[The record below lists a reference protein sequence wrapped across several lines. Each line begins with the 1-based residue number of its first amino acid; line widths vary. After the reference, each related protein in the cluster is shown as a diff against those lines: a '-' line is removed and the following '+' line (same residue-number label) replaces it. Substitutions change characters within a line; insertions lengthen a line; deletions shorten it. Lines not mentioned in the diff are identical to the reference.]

1 MPYEIDILITFV
13 YTNIVHTTMTIE
25 EALHINAKMDL
36 ESKTAINLQYTSR
49 ILEEKFAALLKDF
62 DLTTPQFNVLR
73 ILRGQKGNPAS
84 LACIQERMVDRNSN
98 TTRLVDKLI
107 KKEWVKRRICPD
119 NRRMVEIEITV
130 GGLEVLK
137 QLDPLTREL
146 NAKNVKT
153 LSHEELVTLNTL
165 LDKLKTDE

>member
-1 MPYEIDILITFV
+1 
-13 YTNIVHTTMTIE
+13 MTIE
-25 EALHINAKMDL
+25 EALHISAKLDL

-49 ILEEKFAALLKDF
+49 LLEEKFAGLLKEY

-107 KKEWVKRRICPD
+107 KKEWVKRRVCPD
-119 NRRMVEIEITV
+119 NRRMVEIEITAE
-130 GGLEVLK
+130 GLAVLK

-146 NAKNVKT
+146 NAKNVEALT
-153 LSHEELVTLNTL
+153 EEELST
-165 LDKLKTDE
+165 

>member
-1 MPYEIDILITFV
+1 
-13 YTNIVHTTMTIE
+13 MTIE
-25 EALHINAKMDL
+25 EALHISAKLDL

-49 ILEEKFAALLKDF
+49 LLEEKFAGLLKEY

-107 KKEWVKRRICPD
+107 KKEWVKRRVCPD
-119 NRRMVEIEITV
+119 NRRMVEIEITAE
-130 GGLEVLK
+130 GLAVLK

-146 NAKNVKT
+146 NAKNVEALT
-153 LSHEELVTLNTL
+153 EEELVTLNTL
-165 LDKLKTDE
+165 LDKLKTNE